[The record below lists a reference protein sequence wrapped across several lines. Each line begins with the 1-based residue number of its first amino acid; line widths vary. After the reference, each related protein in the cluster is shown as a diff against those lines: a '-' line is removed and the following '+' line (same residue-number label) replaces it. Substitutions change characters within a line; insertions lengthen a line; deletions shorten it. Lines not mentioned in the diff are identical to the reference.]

1 MNLFK
6 LGRREPDPDEENAIE
21 GEREISSINKGLTRQ
36 NKVINWAVIA
46 GLCALAVLLLY
57 KYYANMLNNYQ
68 QSKAPTKD
76 VTRTLT
82 SSTLPPL
89 TLPDPVPVKIA
100 AVTSVDRL
108 PPMQPSAS
116 PIPAV
121 AAPNGQPPLKS
132 LGQLV
137 HERRLKASVRF
148 NLDDHAAGAPAT
160 GEATAGIT
168 GFATESGAQLPEMG
182 GGAGLAAPAG
192 LALAK
197 ATHPASFAP
206 SRAFMLP
213 DPTLMITRGTVI
225 RCTVLPAMD
234 TTLTGIVSCV
244 TGHDATGADN
254 KVSLMDRGTRCTG
267 KQGGGVT
274 HGQRRVGIIW
284 DRCETPQHVLVP
296 LDAGATDAL
305 GRPGI
310 PGQVDNHFWDRFGG
324 AIALSLIT
332 DIGPYLVASKQGG
345 GSNNTTIAFPTI
357 TGPQQIMSDVL
368 RSTIDIPPTVYG
380 PQGAP
385 VLIYLAG
392 DIDFRD
398 VYQLERRK

>member
-1 MNLFK
+1 MNIFK
-6 LGRREPDPDEENAIE
+6 LGRREPDPDEENLIE
-21 GEREISSINKGLTRQ
+21 GERELSSINKGLTRQ
-36 NKVINWAVIA
+36 NKVINWAVIV
-46 GLCALAVLLLY
+46 GLCGLAALLLY
-57 KYYANMLNNYQ
+57 KYYASMFNDYQ

-76 VTRTLT
+76 VTHTLT
-82 SSTLPPL
+82 TSTLPPL
-89 TLPDPVPVKIA
+89 ALPDPVHVKDA
-100 AVTSVDRL
+100 AVASVDKL
-108 PPMQPSAS
+108 PPMQPAAS
-116 PIPAV
+116 VIPAG
-121 AAPNGQPPLKS
+121 APSNSQPPLKS

-137 HERRLKASVRF
+137 HERHLKAGVRF
-148 NLDDHAAGAPAT
+148 NFDGHTASAAAPGEGTATGTEFADEPGAGAA
-160 GEATAGIT
+160 
-168 GFATESGAQLPEMG
+168 F
-182 GGAGLAAPAG
+182 PAG
-192 LALAK
+192 PALAK
-197 ATHPASFAP
+197 AIQPANFAA

-225 RCTVLPAMD
+225 PCTVLPAMD
-234 TTLTGIVSCV
+234 TTLAGIVSCI
-244 TGHDATGADN
+244 TGRDATGADN

-310 PGQVDNHFWDRFGG
+310 AGQVDNHFWDRFGG

-332 DIGPYLVASKQGG
+332 DIGPYLVASKQSG
-345 GSNNTTIAFPTI
+345 GSNNTTVAFPTI

-385 VLIYLAG
+385 VLIYLAA

-398 VYQLERRK
+398 VYQLERGK

>member
-6 LGRREPDPDEENAIE
+6 PSRIEPDPEDENGIE
-21 GEREISSINKGLTRQ
+21 GERELSSINKGLTRQ
-36 NKVINWAVIA
+36 NKLVNWIVIG
-46 GLCALAVLLLY
+46 GLCALAAFVLY
-57 KYYANMLNNYQ
+57 KYYATMFNDLQ
-68 QSKAPTKD
+68 QTKAPTKD
-76 VTRTLT
+76 ITRTLT
-82 SSTLPPL
+82 TSTLPPL
-89 TLPDPVPVKIA
+89 ALPDPVPVKA
-100 AVTSVDRL
+100 ASLASVDKL

-116 PIPAV
+116 PIPAG
-121 AAPNGQPPLKS
+121 AAANGQQLKS
-132 LGQLV
+132 IGLLA
-137 HERRLKASVRF
+137 HERRLKAGVRF
-148 NLDDHAAGAPAT
+148 NLDGGTSAQARGD
-160 GEATAGIT
+160 ATANSSE
-168 GFATESGAQLPEMG
+168 FATESGAQLPDRVP
-182 GGAGLAAPAG
+182 GAGSAASAG
-192 LALAK
+192 PALAK
-197 ATHPASFAP
+197 AIQPANFAP
-206 SRAFMLP
+206 SRAFLLP

-225 RCTVLPAMD
+225 PCTVLPAMD
-234 TTLTGIVSCV
+234 TTLNGIVACL

-296 LDAGATDAL
+296 LDAAATDAL

-310 PGQVDNHFWDRFGG
+310 EGQVDNHFWDRFGS

-332 DIGPYLVASKQGG
+332 DVGPYLVASKQGG